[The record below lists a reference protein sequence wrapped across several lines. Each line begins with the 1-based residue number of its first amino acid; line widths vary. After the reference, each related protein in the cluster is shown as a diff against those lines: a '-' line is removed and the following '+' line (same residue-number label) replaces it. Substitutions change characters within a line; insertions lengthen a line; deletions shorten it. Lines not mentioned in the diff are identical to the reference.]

1 MARPCRPSLAL
12 ETSYPSSLRLSSKGM
27 RMLSSS
33 SIIRILAMSAFLSLR
48 KRQPNRKHAA
58 LSRLAFDLDFPPVGL
73 DDFLDQGQP
82 QAAPLDRPRQFVAAP
97 EEALEHPVDV
107 FLLDADAEVPHG
119 DGKRRSLDGGAD
131 HHFSRIPGIL
141 DSVVDEVGDGL
152 PQRGAGDCN
161 EGNRA
166 L

>member
-33 SIIRILAMSAFLSLR
+33 SIIRIWALAAFLSLR

-107 FLLDADAEVPHG
+107 FLINADAEVLHG
-119 DGKRRSLDGGAD
+119 DAHELLICGGAD
-131 HHFSRIPGIL
+131 HDFSRISGIF
-141 DSVVDEVGDGL
+141 DSVVDQVGDGL
-152 PQRGAGDCN
+152 R
-161 EGNRA
+161 
-166 L
+166 